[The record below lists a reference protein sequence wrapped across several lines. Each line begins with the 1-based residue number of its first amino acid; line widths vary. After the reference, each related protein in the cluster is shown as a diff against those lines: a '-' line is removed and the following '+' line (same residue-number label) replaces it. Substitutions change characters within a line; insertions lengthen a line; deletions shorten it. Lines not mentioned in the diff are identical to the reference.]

1 MKKLAATQIK
11 AALVAVPD
19 WKKTGST
26 IARTFQFKTFP
37 AAIKFVNDVA
47 RSAEKA
53 NHHPDIDIRWNKVKL
68 ALTTHD
74 AGGLTE
80 NDFKMVGIF
89 DGLSKKA

>member
-11 AALVAVPD
+11 AALMAVPD

-37 AAIKFVNDVA
+37 AAIKFVNAVA

-80 NDFKMVGIF
+80 NDFKMAKIF
-89 DGLSKKA
+89 DGLPSKS